1 MTQDTKYISPVCED
15 EETEEEEE
23 EDDEIDEN
31 FSGDW
36 GVDDDDEE

>member
-1 MTQDTKYISPVCED
+1 MTQDTKYISPICED
-15 EETEEEEE
+15 EETEEEE